1 MNSSLEIVKA
11 YCALKRIKISD
22 ENATS
27 VLSGIDEYEKF
38 KAIYDKTKSDFS
50 FRACV
55 YSSKKLSIFMEVAKH
70 EVLPCVSKKKTANQG
85 EFFIGNFL
93 FKFMPNEEET
103 AYIQHF
109 GLHGDKPS
117 VIKSQEQ
124 LRLELFNS
132 FGRIGYWT
140 RTKYKLV
147 QKFLGVDP
155 ERFEEHK
162 LAWGVKRVVKVFERN
177 NTRYYFY
184 EQESYPKRAR
194 LKFATAKPEHA
205 CYNYIDEGR
214 HYSDNVFFEMDI
226 NPELM
231 TTEIINEIE
240 RASNNNVVLVT
251 KDLFDKFQSKHSN
264 KAKKEE
270 VEKKYKEGLINKA
283 KKGFDYNG
291 MFISIKSIRQ
301 GCKKLQIFGK
311 EFTNLI
317 NNYIEFEK
325 KYKEGLINKAKKGFD
340 YNGILISSK
349 AIRQGGKKLQ
359 IFGKDFANLIQ
370 NYIEFEKKPAFDDI
384 VEDFIRYLDSNERET
399 AKVQL
404 GIHKL
409 SVERIIKRHD
419 DEKIKINGI
428 PLGHCEYQILL
439 RKIYRIKTQ
448 NGLAK
453 YLRNVSS
460 YGFVL
465 ADKLNKDIF
474 LKISNDNKDE
484 YIKFKIR
491 GIKGKMFIDNG
502 ELSLLINNASFLNT
516 AVKESWSRPSI
527 LDVIKYLIEDGNHES
542 QKVLRFLRE
551 ARRSYSQAKSKS
563 IKYLKDAAKE
573 TNAKRTLVE
582 IDGKKVSGYIVK
594 GTLSQYFVTNDA
606 KVYRLPSKKYV
617 CIYDPEQNFFV
628 NDTIGNRLYTL
639 KDDMN
644 FKESIKTLRADS
656 AA

>member
-325 KYKEGLINKAKKGFD
+325 K
-340 YNGILISSK
+340 
-349 AIRQGGKKLQ
+349 
-359 IFGKDFANLIQ
+359 
-370 NYIEFEKKPAFDDI
+370 PAFDDI

-516 AVKESWSRPSI
+516 AVKESWSKPSI

-551 ARRSYSQAKSKS
+551 ARKSYSQAKSKS